1 MSRSKFKTAKKVT
14 LALSSEL
21 SGKAGIVQSVRH
33 SQAMPGSQTSLR
45 EANRA
50 RIVRA
55 VQQHGALTQVELA
68 GITGLSPASVSNIV
82 TELSDAGVLD
92 TSPSIRSGR
101 RARLVT
107 LARASGLVAGI
118 DVGARTMRVALADAS
133 LQILAT
139 ETLPLAPDHRAD
151 MSLQRAGMLVGEM
164 IDAVDASADE
174 LLAIGVGV
182 PAPVDVRTGT
192 VTSTALLRGWDG
204 AVVDQLL
211 SGTLG
216 VPVAVDNDANLGAL
230 AEARYGSGVGRDAVL
245 YVHASHTIGAGI
257 VLNGRLLHG
266 RQGAAGELGHTIVDP
281 EGAVCRCGSRGCLET
296 IAGSTAILA
305 MLRTSHGALT
315 LDDVIT
321 RALQGDL
328 GCRRALADTGRALGA
343 AAANACT
350 LLDPDVVI
358 IGGTLADAGA
368 VFLDAVRATVDA
380 HVLPSAG
387 GPPDVVASE
396 FGAESEL
403 RGALTAALDLA
414 RERGTL
420 GVIA

>member
-1 MSRSKFKTAKKVT
+1 MSRNKLKTRVNVII
-14 LALSSEL
+14 ALPSEL
-21 SGKAGIVQSVRH
+21 SEITGIVQSVRH
-33 SQAMPGSQTSLR
+33 TQAMPGSQTSLR

-50 RIVRA
+50 RIVSA

-107 LARASGLVAGI
+107 LARATGLVAGI
-118 DVGARTMRVALADAS
+118 DVGARTMRVALADTS
-133 LQILAT
+133 MQILAT
-139 ETLPLAPDHRAD
+139 EILPLAADHRAD
-151 MSLQRAGMLVGEM
+151 LGLQRAGMLVREM

-174 LLAIGVGV
+174 LLAVGIGV

-192 VTSTALLRGWDG
+192 VSSTSMLRGWDG
-204 AVVDQLL
+204 AAVDQLL
-211 SGTLG
+211 HDILG

-230 AEARYGSGVGRDAVL
+230 AEARFGSGVGRDAVL

-257 VLNGRLLHG
+257 VLNGQLLRG
-266 RQGAAGELGHTIVDP
+266 RQGGAGELGHVTVDP
-281 EGAVCRCGSRGCLET
+281 DGAVCRCGNRGCLET
-296 IAGSTAILA
+296 VAGGAAIVS

-315 LDDVIT
+315 LDDVVAH
-321 RALQGDL
+321 ALQGDL
-328 GCRRALADTGRALGA
+328 GCRRALSDTGKHLGA
-343 AAANACT
+343 AVANACT
-350 LLDPDVVI
+350 FLAPDIVVV
-358 IGGTLADAGA
+358 GGLITEAGDLVMDAMRAA
-368 VFLDAVRATVDA
+368 VEA
-380 HVLPSAG
+380 HVLPSVG
-387 GPPDVVASE
+387 GPPEVLRSE
-396 FGAESEL
+396 FGDEAEL

-420 GVIA
+420 GVLA

>member
-1 MSRSKFKTAKKVT
+1 MT

-21 SGKAGIVQSVRH
+21 SGIAGIVQSVRQT
-33 SQAMPGSQTSLR
+33 QAMPGSQTSLR

-107 LARASGLVAGI
+107 LARASGLVVGI
-118 DVGARTMRVALADAS
+118 DVGARTMRVALADVS

-151 MSLQRAGMLVGEM
+151 MSLQRAGMLVAEM
-164 IDAVDASADE
+164 IEAVDASPDE

-192 VTSTALLRGWDG
+192 VISTALLRGWDG
-204 AVVDQLL
+204 AVVEQLL
-211 SGTLG
+211 GGVLG

-230 AEARYGSGVGRDAVL
+230 AEARYGSGVGRESVF

-257 VLNGRLLHG
+257 VLNGHLLHG
-266 RQGAAGELGHTIVDP
+266 RQGGAGELGHTIVDP
-281 EGAVCRCGSRGCLET
+281 DGAVCRCGSRGCLET
-296 IAGSTAILA
+296 IAGSAAILA
-305 MLRTSHGALT
+305 MLRTSHGPLT

-321 RALQGDL
+321 RARDGDL

-343 AAANACT
+343 AVANACT
-350 LLDPDVVI
+350 LLDPDAVI

-368 VFLDAVRATVDA
+368 VFLDAVRSTVDA
-380 HVLPSAG
+380 LVLPSAG

-396 FGAESEL
+396 FGEESEL

-414 RERGTL
+414 RERGSL
-420 GVIA
+420 GVLT